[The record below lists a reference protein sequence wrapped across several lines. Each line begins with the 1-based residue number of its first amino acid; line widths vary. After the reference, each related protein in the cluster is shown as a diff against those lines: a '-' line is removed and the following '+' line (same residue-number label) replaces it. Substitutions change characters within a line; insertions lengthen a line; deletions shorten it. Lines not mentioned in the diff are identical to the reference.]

1 MTQQQPHNQPPGAN
15 RAVAQAPQGSMA
27 QPGGGDVLFQGIA
40 KHSASMGG
48 YLKWSLASIAAG
60 GVGIFLY
67 QMNWGVPGW
76 FAGLFWLV
84 GVPGLLWTYLLHVTT
99 KFKITRR
106 RVETEHGVIS
116 KKVDSLEL
124 WRVLDVQYEQSLIDR
139 MFGIAKIK
147 LIGTDQSDPVLEL
160 HGIPDHRPLFETLR
174 DAVQDARHTNR
185 PMELVPGQEG
195 AIGHHQ
201 DFQGDHHDIHH
212 S

>member
-1 MTQQQPHNQPPGAN
+1 MNQQPQNQPPGGK
-15 RAVAQAPQGSMA
+15 AVAQAPQGSMA
-27 QPGGGDVLFQGIA
+27 QPGGGEVLFEGIA
-40 KHSASMGG
+40 KHSASMNG
-48 YLKWSLASIAAG
+48 YLKWSFACVAAG
-60 GVGIFLY
+60 GLAIFLNV
-67 QMNWGVPGW
+67 MDWGIPGW
-76 FAGLFWLV
+76 VLGILWLV
-84 GVPGLLWTYLLHVTT
+84 GVPGLLWTYLTHITN

-106 RVETEHGVIS
+106 RIESEHGVIA

-139 MFGIAKIK
+139 MFGIARIK

-160 HGIPDHRPLFETLR
+160 HGIPNHRQLFEILR

-195 AIGHHQ
+195 GLSHQ
-201 DFQGDHHDIHH
+201 DFQGHHHDMNQ